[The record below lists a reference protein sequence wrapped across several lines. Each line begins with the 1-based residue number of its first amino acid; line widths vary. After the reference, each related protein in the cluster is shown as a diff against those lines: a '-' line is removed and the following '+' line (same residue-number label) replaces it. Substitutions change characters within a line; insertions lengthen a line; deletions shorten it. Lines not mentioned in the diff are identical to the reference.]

1 MSNLSPEE
9 IAELAKEDN
18 GPKTRAIAYSFTVT
32 AVICVSLRMYTRIRY
47 LGRSLGWEDY
57 TIGASIICA
66 IITAVFQILQFNAGG
81 GRHAVTIPFPDGLV
95 PILKNLYISIIF
107 YNLSLTL
114 TKVSILLQYGRI
126 FTVREMRIPLRIVM
140 AMCIS
145 YGIAVICTSTLTCVP
160 IRAYWHVLEQ
170 ATAKCMPNKVLW
182 YSHAG
187 FNILIDVL
195 VATLPVRVIWKLQI
209 PKQQKIALLS
219 ILTIGWFVCVVSILR
234 LHALTVMVANP
245 QDTTWYSAASAYWST
260 IEMNMAILCASLPA
274 LKPLLVN
281 IIPGFASRTTS
292 RGYGP
297 NSGRRPSFPFATI
310 GGSKAKRTVDE
321 ELEME
326 PKRTIN
332 TQVYPSASNTS
343 VHGKDIYVTRQ
354 FEQHC
359 HFDRDVHNSDSESQ
373 KDLADSESQKGLVE
387 EPPKV
392 YEKR

>member
-145 YGIAVICTSTLTCVP
+145 YGIAVICT
-160 IRAYWHVLEQ
+160 
-170 ATAKCMPNKVLW
+170 LW